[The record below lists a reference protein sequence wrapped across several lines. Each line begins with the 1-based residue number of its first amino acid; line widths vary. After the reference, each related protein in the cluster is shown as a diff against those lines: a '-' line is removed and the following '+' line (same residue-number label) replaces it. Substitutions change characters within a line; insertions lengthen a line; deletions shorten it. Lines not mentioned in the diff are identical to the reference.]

1 MLGLHKRPF
10 KSSISESKLRR
21 MTELNNR
28 LREDLERPRITVSEA
43 SQSLILFATSTKD
56 PMLPSVWTQ
65 NDRFTRP
72 FSAKRSFSCC
82 MDGDVYLRRLVQ
94 FIRTNE
100 SSLASS
106 LENPMTWIESEEKRI
121 SVLMG
126 LYHWVSDGRIGCRSS
141 TLSMTPH
148 YLFYVLSR
156 FSELELTTGP
166 MNIRLERLQNG
177 KEGGNYVSFLNDYP
191 NGWKKE
197 DTIDARSI
205 RSVNSFRSV
214 VKGVSNIWG
223 RLSSGWKISP
233 KERGYEQ
240 VQTDIMYLYSSF
252 TKLPSLRLV
261 PSSSFRMIDG
271 YEEFPFDTAIPL
283 SVFKNLKSLEIVNI
297 EIGRFYGWDKIA
309 DNLRFLTVKGCGIS
323 DASELIVDIVLKNI
337 EKRKKMRI
345 RKSNSLPLAL
355 RNKSVES
362 NRIHPSIGMA
372 NAPSMESSSTD
383 LKKSFVSH
391 VRKFSSPLYDNSEV
405 QYHPHNSGS
414 SNRSCDSTDTMPAA
428 QPHSEILP
436 LKKWYFLKYL
446 SLSNNSLN
454 MLSFSAVIP
463 IARSLVSLDIS
474 HNMFVEIPYSLS
486 ILISLKSL
494 NISYNRIES
503 LQSLMRHPLS
513 SIVTIDI
520 RSNRLRSLAGIEKLI
535 NLQRLDIRDNY
546 LSDPMEVVRL
556 ANAHAFKQIWVSGN
570 PFAHKHFSTYRITIF
585 NIFRSMPNHI
595 CDVLIDGQGPGIME
609 RRRLIEKVRKRKQI
623 LLESEKISHNSSNI
637 IVGKEI
643 VNFDEFPGDDQILI
657 GKTIVNNNDYMDFQ
671 KDDDYNRRAKALRK
685 NVNENWLKVLNEEM
699 WVRQQ

>member
-1 MLGLHKRPF
+1 
-10 KSSISESKLRR
+10 
-21 MTELNNR
+21 
-28 LREDLERPRITVSEA
+28 
-43 SQSLILFATSTKD
+43 
-56 PMLPSVWTQ
+56 
-65 NDRFTRP
+65 
-72 FSAKRSFSCC
+72 

-94 FIRTNE
+94 FIRANE

-106 LENPMTWIESEEKRI
+106 LENPTRWIESEEKRI

-126 LYHWVSDGRIGCRSS
+126 LYQWMNEGKMGWRSC

-177 KEGGNYVSFLNDYP
+177 NEGGNYVSFLKDYP

-197 DTIDARSI
+197 DTSDTRSI
-205 RSVNSFRSV
+205 RSVNSIRSV

-223 RLSSGWKISP
+223 RLSSGWRISP
-233 KERGYEQ
+233 KERVYEQ
-240 VQTDIMYLYSSF
+240 VRTDIMYLYSSF

-261 PSSSFRMIDG
+261 PSSSYRMIDG

-283 SVFKNLKSLEIVNI
+283 FVFKNLKSLEIVNI

-309 DNLRFLTVKGCGIS
+309 DNLRFLTVKGCGIR

-337 EKRKKMRI
+337 EKRRKMRI

-362 NRIHPSIGMA
+362 NQIHPLIEMA
-372 NAPSMESSSTD
+372 NISSIESSID
-383 LKKSFVSH
+383 LKKAFVSH

-405 QYHPHNSGS
+405 QYHPHNSDS
-414 SNRSCDSTDTMPAA
+414 SNRSCNSADTMPIA
-428 QPHSEILP
+428 QPHPEILP

-474 HNMFVEIPYSLS
+474 HNMFIEIPYSLS
-486 ILISLKSL
+486 ILTSLKSL

-503 LQSLMRHPLS
+503 LQSLMRHPLL
-513 SIVTIDI
+513 SIATIDI
-520 RSNRLRSLAGIEKLI
+520 RSNRLRSLIGIEKLI
-535 NLQRLDIRDNY
+535 NLQRLDIRDNC
-546 LSDPMEVVRL
+546 LSDPMEVTRL
-556 ANAHAFKQIWVSGN
+556 ANAHTFKQIWVSGN
-570 PFAHKHFSTYRITIF
+570 PFTYKHFSTYRITIF
-585 NIFRSMPNHI
+585 NIFRSMPNHV

-623 LLESEKISHNSSNI
+623 SLESEKISHDSSNI
-637 IVGKEI
+637 DPQKIIFSEHGIVD
-643 VNFDEFPGDDQILI
+643 FDEFPKDDQILI
-657 GKTIVNNNDYMDFQ
+657 GKTIVKNNDCNIDNFSLVQNNDVDMNFQ
-671 KDDDYNRRAKALRK
+671 KDEDYSHQVEALKK
-685 NVNENWLKVLNEEM
+685 NAGKNWLTVLNEEM
-699 WVRQQ
+699 WVKQQ